1 MPNIGPSFSS
11 ELNAAGIGGVAISWV
26 EGEDSSKIEGRDRLN
41 PAQLTKLDAVIA
53 AHNPAKPMP
62 PGAYSDAQKQVF
74 VLIDALQAEGI
85 LTAARATNIKRRL
98 GFINGP

>member
-1 MPNIGPSFSS
+1 
-11 ELNAAGIGGVAISWV
+11 
-26 EGEDSSKIEGRDRLN
+26 
-41 PAQLTKLDAVIA
+41 VIA

-74 VLIDALQAEGI
+74 ALIDALQAEGI